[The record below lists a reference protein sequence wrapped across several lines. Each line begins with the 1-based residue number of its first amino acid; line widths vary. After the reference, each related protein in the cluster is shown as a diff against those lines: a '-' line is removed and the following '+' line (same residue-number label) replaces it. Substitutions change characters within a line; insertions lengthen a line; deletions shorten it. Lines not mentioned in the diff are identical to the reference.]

1 MAKKKDIYMEIP
13 VEEME
18 MKGSPSLTKAN
29 QVEDELEER
38 FDVHFWLKVK
48 CLTFML

>member
-1 MAKKKDIYMEIP
+1 MAKKKDVYTEIP

-18 MKGSPSLTKAN
+18 MEGSPNSAEAN

-38 FDVHFWLKVK
+38 FDKDFWLKVK
-48 CLTFML
+48 CLNI